1 MNARDRLW
9 VALDVDEPDR
19 ARELIRLLG
28 GLVGGFKIGMRLFY
42 RTGPA
47 FVRELTGQGIPVFLD
62 LKLHDIP
69 ATVAGAVRA
78 LVRCGV
84 AMLNVHAAGGKAMMQ
99 AAAHAAREEAGLL
112 GINPPA
118 VLGVTVLTSIDATV
132 FRRELGFAGPIKE
145 KVVAWAGLAA
155 EAGLAGVVASPL
167 EAGIIK
173 ARCGPSFLVVTPGI
187 RPGGGGLDDQRR
199 WATPAGAIRAG
210 ADCLVVGRPVV
221 TAADP
226 VAVVKE
232 ILNEIAGADPAASCA
247 GRVLPGTKTDRE
259 QPGR

>member
-99 AAAHAAREEAGLL
+99 AAVRAAHEEAGLL
-112 GINPPA
+112 GIKPPA
-118 VLGVTVLTSIDATV
+118 VLGVTVLTSIDESV
-132 FRRELGFAGPIKE
+132 FRWELGFAGPIEE
-145 KVVAWAGLAA
+145 KVAAWAGLAA
-155 EAGLAGVVASPL
+155 EAGLAGVVASPH
-167 EAGIIK
+167 EVGAIK
-173 ARCGPSFLVVTPGI
+173 ACCGPSFLVVTPGI
-187 RPGGGGLDDQRR
+187 RPAGAGIDDQRR
-199 WATPAGAIRAG
+199 WATPAGAVRAG
-210 ADCLVVGRPVV
+210 ADYLVVGRPIL
-221 TAADP
+221 AAGDP
-226 VAVVKE
+226 VAAVTE
-232 ILNEIAGADPAASCA
+232 I
-247 GRVLPGTKTDRE
+247 VRE
-259 QPGR
+259 LETALAPTPDGGGDSPGRAGNP

>member
-1 MNARDRLW
+1 VNARDRLW

-47 FVRELTGQGIPVFLD
+47 FVQELTGQGIPVFLD

-84 AMLNVHAAGGKAMMQ
+84 AMFNVHAAGGKAMMQ
-99 AAAHAAREEAGLL
+99 AAARAAREEAALL
-112 GINPPA
+112 GINPPV

-132 FRRELGFAGPIKE
+132 FREELGFAGPVKE

-155 EAGLAGVVASPL
+155 EAGLAGVVASPH
-167 EAGIIK
+167 EVGAIK
-173 ARCGPSFLVVTPGI
+173 TRCGPSFLVVTPGI
-187 RPGGGGLDDQRR
+187 RPAGAEIDDQRR
-199 WATPAGAIRAG
+199 WATPAGAVRAG
-210 ADCLVVGRPVV
+210 ADYLVVGRPIL
-221 TAADP
+221 AADDP
-226 VAVVKE
+226 VAVVTE
-232 ILNEIAGADPAASCA
+232 IVRELETALPSAADGGGDSPGHAGNP
-247 GRVLPGTKTDRE
+247 
-259 QPGR
+259 